1 MAPPP
6 ISSPI
11 LRDLPGWRDPIELLA
26 RARRRRRP
34 ALLCSGAGHPSTGRF
49 SILAADP
56 WLTLTWKAGAGEI
69 RGPDGLEPVAGGDPF
84 DLIEE
89 IRGRAHC
96 AAAPPWPFS
105 GGAIGWISYD
115 TGRAVER
122 LPERAIDDR
131 PFPWVDLSFYSWAIN
146 WDHQTGKW
154 AALASGAPGG
164 PPAERLCAE
173 AASWALG
180 RGGGSLEPPAR
191 PPAPWCP
198 PELSLG
204 RDEYMAG
211 VERIRG
217 LIGEGECYQVNL
229 TRRITAAAPPDPL
242 RLFREL
248 VRTNPAPFAAWVS
261 GSDGLLVGS
270 SPERFLR
277 LAGGRVESRPIK
289 GTARRSPDPCADREA
304 AARLG
309 ASGKNRAENVMIV
322 DLVRNDLGRVC
333 RPGSVRVEGLCEV
346 ESFEGLHH
354 LVSTISGELDPG
366 VGPMDTVRA
375 LFPPGSMTGAP
386 KIRAMEI
393 IEEIEP
399 VRRGP
404 YAGAAG
410 YISASGDLDLSVI
423 IRSFLISEGRADL
436 QVGGAVVADSE
447 PEAEFEESVLK
458 AERALEA
465 LKLAVG
471 VGSVRGSR

>member
-1 MAPPP
+1 
-6 ISSPI
+6 
-11 LRDLPGWRDPIELLA
+11 
-26 RARRRRRP
+26 
-34 ALLCSGAGHPSTGRF
+34 
-49 SILAADP
+49 
-56 WLTLTWKAGAGEI
+56 
-69 RGPDGLEPVAGGDPF
+69 
-84 DLIEE
+84 
-89 IRGRAHC
+89 
-96 AAAPPWPFS
+96 
-105 GGAIGWISYD
+105 
-115 TGRAVER
+115 
-122 LPERAIDDR
+122 
-131 PFPWVDLSFYSWAIN
+131 
-146 WDHQTGKW
+146 
-154 AALASGAPGG
+154 
-164 PPAERLCAE
+164 
-173 AASWALG
+173 
-180 RGGGSLEPPAR
+180 
-191 PPAPWCP
+191 
-198 PELSLG
+198 
-204 RDEYMAG
+204 
-211 VERIRG
+211 
-217 LIGEGECYQVNL
+217 
-229 TRRITAAAPPDPL
+229 
-242 RLFREL
+242 
-248 VRTNPAPFAAWVS
+248 
-261 GSDGLLVGS
+261 
-270 SPERFLR
+270 
-277 LAGGRVESRPIK
+277 
-289 GTARRSPDPCADREA
+289 
-304 AARLG
+304 
-309 ASGKNRAENVMIV
+309 MIV